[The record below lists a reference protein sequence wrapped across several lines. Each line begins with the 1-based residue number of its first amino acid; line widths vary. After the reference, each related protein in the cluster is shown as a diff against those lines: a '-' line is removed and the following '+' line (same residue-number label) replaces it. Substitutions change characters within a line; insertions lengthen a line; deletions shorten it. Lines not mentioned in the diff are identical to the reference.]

1 MKSYIIF
8 SDIHGNR
15 EAFNKLLPLINE
27 NSGAFFAGDGAST
40 FRSSEIKGELYAVC
54 GNNDF
59 ALYPR
64 EQLVKIGNHTV
75 LLTHGDNYG
84 VRASL
89 QRLKYRAL
97 EVGANVIIFGHTHVP
112 EIVEEDGLL
121 FINPGSCDRFCAQ
134 KTFAYITF
142 GEKPSAF
149 INEKTL
155 NFL

>member
-15 EAFNKLLPLINE
+15 SAFDKLLPLINE

-40 FRSSEIKGELYAVC
+40 FKKSEIKGEFYAVC

-64 EQLVKIGNHTV
+64 EVVVKIDNHTV
-75 LLTHGDNYG
+75 FLTHGDNYG
-84 VRASL
+84 VRTGL
-89 QRLKYRAL
+89 QRLKYRAQEL
-97 EVGANVIIFGHTHVP
+97 GANVVIFGHTHAP
-112 EIVEEDGLL
+112 EIIEDGGLL
-121 FINPGSCDRFCAQ
+121 FINPGSCDAYSAQ
-134 KTFAYITF
+134 KTFAYIAF